1 MSNELFSSLA
11 CLITKVR
18 DRRVVTLI
26 AALVVFT
33 TGCKGPA
40 PDGMPR
46 GKELFASCASCHGE
60 NGSGNPEFLA
70 PQIAGLSQK
79 YVLTQISNFQKNYR
93 GVHPDDLAGQRMNPM
108 ARHVKTEADL
118 KSVAEYVSKLSAP
131 KPSPSE
137 KFGGDPVKGKTSFAS
152 CAACHGANAE
162 GKPEMNAPALN
173 NTHDWYLL
181 SQLKKFDKGI
191 RGYTDK
197 DVNGQIMIA
206 SVKVLQSNE
215 DNMRDVVAYIMTLK
229 KE

>member
-1 MSNELFSSLA
+1 MSNEFFSSLA

-18 DRRVVTLI
+18 DRRVLTLI
-26 AALVVFT
+26 AVLVLFT

-60 NGSGNPEFLA
+60 NGAGNAMFLA
-70 PQIAGLSQK
+70 PHIAGLSEQ
-79 YVLTQISNFQKNYR
+79 YVLTQISNFQKNHR

-131 KPSPSE
+131 KPAPSE
-137 KFGGDPVKGKTSFAS
+137 NFGGDAAKGKASFAS
-152 CAACHGANAE
+152 CAACHGANGE
-162 GKPEMNAPALN
+162 GNPVLNAPALN
-173 NTHDWYLL
+173 NANDWYLL

-191 RGYTDK
+191 RGYSDADIYGKTM
-197 DVNGQIMIA
+197 VA

-215 DNMRDVVAYIMTLK
+215 ATMRDVVAYIMTLK
-229 KE
+229 K